1 MNKSYIYIDGKAIVL
16 DENSNHRVLEY
27 QDNLDKILIQENI
40 IETIK
45 NKINEL
51 EVESKKKKHFIPTDL
66 IAIILILLIVPP
78 LFLFTLTGS
87 NPYLFLINT
96 PWGNINQVLLITGTI
111 STVAL
116 PLGGLLSLINYF
128 HWKKKINNQNIKKNN
143 LLENLKEKLGIESK
157 KLEELKN
164 EKSKQRNQ
172 DTYFETK
179 KVDDI
184 AQLKELKEM
193 LISQCN
199 TQASLIQD
207 GPKLTK
213 KGLY

>member
-128 HWKKKINNQNIKKNN
+128 EWRKKINNQNIKKNN

-157 KLEELKN
+157 RLEELKN

-184 AQLKELKEM
+184 TQLKELKEM